1 MSKAGVKIVALR
13 LGLALAALSA
23 SGAAAKPSLPNGATY
38 VAMGSSYAA
47 GPGLGN
53 LKPGTPVRCTRTPA
67 NYPTLVAARLNLTL
81 IDVSCGGA
89 TTAHIL
95 GPWNELP
102 PQIDAVTPDT
112 RLVTI
117 TIGGNDVSF
126 VRNLATGM
134 CKGTDCQPQLIP
146 TEADW
151 TKLDTNLRAI
161 VRQVRSRAPKAR
173 IVFVDYIAI
182 LPEQG
187 SCAAVPLE
195 GRSLV
200 VAREIYRRLA
210 TTTARAARAE
220 RAELLEAG
228 ALSRR
233 HTPCDA
239 QPWSIGAPGSAP
251 GTPWHLNAAGMQA
264 VAEALVRKFGG

>member
-1 MSKAGVKIVALR
+1 MIRHAASTFALV
-13 LGLALAALSA
+13 LGTLAAASA
-23 SGAAAKPSLPNGATY
+23 ASAKPAVPEGARY

-47 GPGLGN
+47 GPGLGA
-53 LKPGTPVRCTRTPA
+53 LKPGTPARCSRSPA
-67 NYPTLVAARLNLTL
+67 NYSTLLAARLKLDL
-81 IDVSCGGA
+81 VDVSCGGA

-102 PQIDAVTPDT
+102 AQIDAVTADT
-112 RLVTI
+112 RLVTV

-126 VRNLATGM
+126 VRNLAIGM
-134 CKGTDCQPQLIP
+134 CKGASCPPQLIP

-151 TKLDTNLRAI
+151 TKLETNLRAI
-161 VRQVRSRAPKAR
+161 VSKVRERAPQAR
-173 IVFVDYIAI
+173 VLFVDYISI
-182 LPEQG
+182 LPEG
-187 SCAAVPLE
+187 RVCPATPLE
-195 GRSLV
+195 GRNLAV
-200 VAREIYRRLA
+200 VRNIYRRLA
-210 TTTARAARAE
+210 AVTAKAARAE
-220 RAELLEAG
+220 RAELLAAG

-264 VAEALVRKFGG
+264 VAEALARKLGG

>member
-1 MSKAGVKIVALR
+1 MIRQVSGAFALVV
-13 LGLALAALSA
+13 GTVALAAAA
-23 SGAAAKPSLPNGATY
+23 SAKPAVPEGARY

-47 GPGLGN
+47 GPGLGAT
-53 LKPGTPVRCTRTPA
+53 KPGTPARCTRTPA
-67 NYPTLVAARLNLTL
+67 NYPTLLAAQLKLDL
-81 IDVSCGGA
+81 VDVSCGGA

-102 PQIDAVTPDT
+102 AQIDAVTPDT
-112 RLVTI
+112 RLVTV

-134 CKGTDCQPQLIP
+134 CKGVDCQPQLIP

-151 TKLDTNLRAI
+151 TRLEANLRAI
-161 VRQVRSRAPKAR
+161 VSKVRERAPKVR
-173 IVFVDYIAI
+173 VVFVDYITI
-182 LPEQG
+182 LPEG
-187 SCAAVPLE
+187 RVCPATPLE
-195 GRSLV
+195 GRSLAV
-200 VAREIYRRLA
+200 VRDIYRRLA
-210 TTTARAARAE
+210 AVTAKAARAE
-220 RAELLEAG
+220 RADLLAAG

-264 VAEALVRKFGG
+264 VAQALARKLGG